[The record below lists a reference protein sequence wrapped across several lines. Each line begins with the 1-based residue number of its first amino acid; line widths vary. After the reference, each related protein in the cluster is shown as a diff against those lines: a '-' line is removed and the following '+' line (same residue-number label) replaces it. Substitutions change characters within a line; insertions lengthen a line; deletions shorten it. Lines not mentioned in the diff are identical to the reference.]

1 MRMFKRNCRICT
13 APKARDVTSPVL
25 DHTSGHSTAV
35 TYWPLGFLK
44 SQLRLCSE
52 AQDRGHVAE
61 QIVER
66 FRFQGTPPAVLRAL
80 EGVDPDAPLTKTV
93 RRRPC
98 SSGTVWLTTDFH
110 PILQGELQGV
120 ARKFLESGE
129 STLLQNMS
137 GQSAPKDIRISFR
150 NGRMNLQDVANSMG
164 RKAGVPEV
172 DRPIA
177 V

>member
-1 MRMFKRNCRICT
+1 M
-13 APKARDVTSPVL
+13 
-25 DHTSGHSTAV
+25 
-35 TYWPLGFLK
+35 
-44 SQLRLCSE
+44 
-52 AQDRGHVAE
+52 
-61 QIVER
+61 
-66 FRFQGTPPAVLRAL
+66 
-80 EGVDPDAPLTKTV
+80 
-93 RRRPC
+93 
-98 SSGTVWLTTDFH
+98 TTDFH

-150 NGRMNLQDVANSMG
+150 NGRMNLQDIANSMG

-177 V
+177 VWIWGGASAFGRRIRPPNGA